1 MSKCSEISVLQDFGL
16 RLGSLN
22 DTESRS
28 ESQADDAEADY
39 DERYNM
45 LHRGPDEIEY
55 HKQKAQFLKIPF
67 ESYLIPGEQLDRDE
81 NVCFLGVTG
90 FIPDGERLAVL
101 GQPFLQNYYTVLDMD
116 SMEIGLAAH
125 IGTEAEISPTIFT
138 KTMFYVKV
146 FLATFICV
154 MFLMICLYYCKYK
167 HEKKNSIK
175 LASKEELIEAQNA
188 ADQTEEPMNEQP
200 MRKEQ
205 PARRNS
211 KMKYLPLSTDND
223 VDEENQLLKSP

>member
-1 MSKCSEISVLQDFGL
+1 
-16 RLGSLN
+16 
-22 DTESRS
+22 
-28 ESQADDAEADY
+28 
-39 DERYNM
+39 M

-125 IGTEAEISPTIFT
+125 IGTEAEISSTIFT

-146 FLATFICV
+146 FLATFMCV
-154 MFLMICLYYCKYK
+154 MFLMITLYYCKYK
-167 HEKKNSIK
+167 RDRKNSIK
-175 LASKEELIEAQNA
+175 LATKDELSQAENA
-188 ADQTEEPMNEQP
+188 AEQADKPMNEQLQP
-200 MRKEQ
+200 VKKE
-205 PARRNS
+205 
-211 KMKYLPLSTDND
+211 
-223 VDEENQLLKSP
+223 